1 MRAVIMDTAYSRIGE
16 IDDYISYIWTE
27 RYYTSGDF
35 ELIVPITPKNVGLCA
50 LGNYI
55 IRADVPTLTV
65 YGDGSPYE
73 CYDNIGVI
81 ETLEYDEGIDGVERM
96 HVSGRFLT
104 GVLSR
109 RVATEWRAT
118 GVRPQMAAY
127 RLISEN
133 MGVLASEDRKI
144 PELDYASFDDDQT
157 GMTSTID
164 VVINGENVLAACES
178 LAENYGFGFKLQC
191 MPTFKPLYTPEGSY
205 WRLCL
210 YKGVDRSYG
219 QNENSYVVF
228 SDVYDNLLS
237 SYYKADK
244 RNYITDVLVNGEI
257 LDTGYRYTTWA
268 TNGNT
273 NTGLDRYEA
282 FVESSQVRTL
292 EDGTVLTDAQYIAN
306 LQQEG
311 RLSLHNL
318 EQAFSGG
325 VLFGAYQYRQ
335 DVNVGDVVT
344 IRNDRWGVYVN
355 ARIIEMIESTAESGE
370 YTCTPTFGV

>member
-1 MRAVIMDTAYSRIGE
+1 MRAVVMDTSYSKVGE

-27 RYYTSGDF
+27 RYYASGDF
-35 ELIVPITPKNVGLCA
+35 ELIVPITPKNVGLCT

-65 YGDGSPYE
+65 YGDGNPYE

-118 GVRPQMAAY
+118 GVRPQMAVY

-133 MGVLASEDRKI
+133 MGVLASADRKI

-157 GMTSTID
+157 GITTAID

-191 MPTFKPLYTPEGSY
+191 MPLFKPLYTTEGSY
-205 WRLCL
+205 WRLSL

-219 QNENSYVVF
+219 QNKNSYVVF

-244 RNYITDVLVNGEI
+244 RNYVTDVLVNGEI

-268 TNGNT
+268 TKGNT
-273 NTGLDRYEA
+273 NTGLNRYEA

-292 EDGTVLTDAQYIAN
+292 EDGTVLTDAQYIAT

-318 EQAFSGG
+318 EQAFSGD